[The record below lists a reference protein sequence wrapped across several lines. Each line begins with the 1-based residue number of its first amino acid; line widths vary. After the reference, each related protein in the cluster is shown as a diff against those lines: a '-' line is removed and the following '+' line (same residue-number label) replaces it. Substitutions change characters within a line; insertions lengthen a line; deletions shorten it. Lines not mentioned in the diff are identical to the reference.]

1 MSSRQPTLFDSTP
14 DPWELDAATD
24 QLAAEVVFFD
34 PPHGPFD
41 YLVPAPLAAR
51 LHPGQRVQVP
61 LGRGNRPIVG
71 YCTAVATKPAGQRKL
86 KPIGRVVDDQPLL
99 AAPMLR
105 LARWMSDYY
114 LCPLGQVL
122 QTIIPG
128 GVRGQAGTREMSF
141 LSVPHSIKA
150 QLAAG
155 TLKVGAKQLDALKVL
170 AASPRPLTPPELAQ
184 AAKCTLGPIA
194 ELRKKKLVSV
204 QLRRIHQMEVEE
216 QVTPREEHLHLN
228 TDQQAALD
236 HILAAL
242 RDRRHETV
250 LMHGVTGSGKTE
262 VYIRAIDEVIQY
274 GRQAIVL
281 VPEISLTPQTRQRF
295 RSRFENVA
303 VLHSHLSDA
312 ERHWH
317 WQQIAQ
323 GKVQVVVGARSAVF
337 APTPQLG
344 LIVIDEE
351 HDASFKQ
358 GEQPRYHARDVAE
371 ERATVENVPLVLGSA
386 TPSLESWH
394 RATRGSGFRVQSSG
408 FSGVATSDS
417 RSPIP
422 DSLTPNPQSPA
433 PSPFTL
439 IDMPRRVSDRPLPA
453 VATIDLRTEFQNR
466 AHRGAVSRSLQRAI
480 EEALADDGQVI
491 LLLNRRGFSTHIQC
505 PACGFVAKCPHC
517 DLSLTH
523 HRKEEKVVCHYCD
536 HEEQSP
542 VRCPDCSFDGIRYAG
557 FGTERLESEIKARFP
572 GVEAL
577 RMDSDTMQ
585 KPGSHEEALARFCSG
600 EVKILLGTQMIAKG
614 LDFPNV
620 TLVGVINADTTLH
633 FADLR
638 AAERTFQLVTQVA
651 GRTGRGDKG
660 GRVLVQTFSPDHYA
674 ILAAVEHD
682 YARFAAAELPSR
694 QQHLYPP
701 FASLIRMIVRS
712 ETDSAAEQFLDAA
725 AAKLKTAIE
734 AAKIEHRLLGP
745 APCPIHKLRG
755 MFRYHVL
762 LSSPAGE
769 ALRHAV
775 RDVID
780 ALEPIEGMQWV
791 VDVDPVDLL

>member
-1 MSSRQPTLFDSTP
+1 MSSRQPTLFDAAP
-14 DPWELDAATD
+14 DPWELDAAAE
-24 QLAAEVVFFD
+24 QLTAEVVFFD

-51 LHPGQRVQVP
+51 LRPGQRVQVP

-71 YCTAVATKPAGQRKL
+71 YCMTVATKSGGQRTL
-86 KPIGRVVDDQPLL
+86 KPIGRIVDDQPLFSL
-99 AAPMLR
+99 PMLR

-114 LCPLGQVL
+114 LCPLGQIL
-122 QTIIPG
+122 QTVIPA
-128 GVRGQAGTREMSF
+128 GVRGQAGTREMTF
-141 LSVPHSIKA
+141 LGVPDAIRA

-155 TLKVGAKQLDALKVL
+155 TLKIGAKQHEALKVL
-170 AASPRPLTPPELAQ
+170 AASSRPLTPPELAQ
-184 AAKCTLGPIA
+184 AARCTLGPIA
-194 ELRKKKLVSV
+194 ELRKKKLVTV
-204 QLRRIHQMEVEE
+204 QVRRIQQMEALE
-216 QVTPREEHLHLN
+216 QVVCREEHLQLN
-228 TDQQAALD
+228 ADQQAALET
-236 HILAAL
+236 ILAAL
-242 RDRRHETV
+242 RDQRHETV

-262 VYIRAIDEVIQY
+262 IYIRAIEEVIQY

-295 RSRFENVA
+295 RSRFERVA
-303 VLHSHLSDA
+303 LLHSHLSDA

-323 GKVQVVVGARSAVF
+323 GQVQVVVGARSAVF
-337 APTPQLG
+337 APTPHLG

-371 ERATVENVPLVLGSA
+371 QRAAAEHVPLVLGSA
-386 TPSLESWH
+386 TPSLESWC
-394 RATRGSGFRVQSSG
+394 RASMGSGFGVQG
-408 FSGVATSDS
+408 S
-417 RSPIP
+417 RGEVQGPKSQVQN
-422 DSLTPNPQSPA
+422 L
-433 PSPFTL
+433 PSPEPLGPNSFKL
-439 IDMPRRVSDRPLPA
+439 IDMPRRVEDRPLPA
-453 VATIDLRTEFQNR
+453 VATIDLRTEIQSR
-466 AHRGAVSRSLQRAI
+466 ASRGAVSRSLHRAI
-480 EEALADDGQVI
+480 DEALTEGGQVI
-491 LLLNRRGFSTHIQC
+491 LLLNRRGYSTHIQC
-505 PACGFVAKCPHC
+505 PACGYVAKCPHC

-536 HEEQSP
+536 HEEPSP
-542 VRCPDCSFDGIRYAG
+542 ARCPDCSFDGIRYAG
-557 FGTERLESEIKARFP
+557 FGTERLEGEINTRFP
-572 GVEAL
+572 GVEVL

-585 KPGSHEEALARFCSG
+585 KPGSHEQALDRFRRG

-620 TLVGVINADTTLH
+620 TLVGVINADLTLH

-674 ILAAVEHD
+674 IQAAIEHD

-694 QQHLYPP
+694 KEHLYPP
-701 FASLIRMIVRS
+701 FASLIRLIVRS
-712 ETDSAAEQFLDAA
+712 ESDSGAEQFIESA
-725 AAKLKTAIE
+725 AAKLRAAI
-734 AAKIEHRLLGP
+734 AAQNIEHRLLGP

-762 LSSPAGE
+762 MSSPAGE
-769 ALRHAV
+769 LLRHAV
-775 RDVID
+775 RHVLDD
-780 ALEPIEGMQWV
+780 LEPLEGVQWV
-791 VDVDPVDLL
+791 VDVDPLDLL